1 MAFRKGSEDME
12 EMTLKQVARLIEWL
26 EAKGFS
32 ETEILDCIKYIG
44 K

>member
-1 MAFRKGSEDME
+1 MKGSEDME